1 MEEHTAR
8 TDLEHEPVGRADF
21 HRRLLGIRVQVT
33 VTLAA
38 KRLPIGDILGLVT
51 GSILAFNKSCR
62 EPLEV
67 SAGGQRLA
75 EGSCV
80 REGERIA
87 LRITNIVPRA

>member
-8 TDLEHEPVGRADF
+8 TPLEHEPAGRTDF
-21 HRRLLGIRVQVT
+21 HRRLLGIRVPVT

-38 KRLPIGDILGLVT
+38 KRLPIGDILTLEP
-51 GSILAFNKSCR
+51 GSIVAFDKSCR

-80 REGERIA
+80 RTGERIA
-87 LRITNIVPRA
+87 LRITSILPPT

>member
-1 MEEHTAR
+1 M
-8 TDLEHEPVGRADF
+8 P
-21 HRRLLGIRVQVT
+21 VT

-38 KRLPIGDILGLVT
+38 KRLPIGDILGLVP

-80 REGERIA
+80 RAGERIA
-87 LRITNIVPRA
+87 LRITNIVPPA